1 MSYLQELG
9 IRPGQDV
16 QHRQKADPRDF
27 PAASHLD
34 KAASFLEVASPL
46 VLREVVPHLDDIP
59 ARWNPGG
66 FMVFPLGLHDELGS
80 LRLHVWAAGVPRQT
94 DQGPNIHEH
103 GWHLSSKII
112 AGPYTD
118 NLYKL
123 DQAALLDSETL
134 VNEDGLLGL
143 YMTRRNAEGQDSLI
157 TDGTLVRP
165 KLIAERS
172 VPEAEVHHIEAG
184 VYHLTTIPLEQLV
197 ATLVVDSPAF
207 VESTGV
213 LLASTKPQ
221 IARNRR
227 MVDRSSAMLA
237 REQIM
242 VHHGLR

>member
-1 MSYLQELG
+1 MEKIIYAFMGAIIGAGVIWFWARTRLQEFHSREMIELQMG
-9 IRPGQDV
+9 YAEKLTEVEG
-16 QHRQKADPRDF
+16 KAR
-27 PAASHLD
+27 S
-34 KAASFLEVASPL
+34 
-46 VLREVVPHLDDIP
+46 
-59 ARWNPGG
+59 
-66 FMVFPLGLHDELGS
+66 
-80 LRLHVWAAGVPRQT
+80 
-94 DQGPNIHEH
+94 
-103 GWHLSSKII
+103 
-112 AGPYTD
+112 
-118 NLYKL
+118 
-123 DQAALLDSETL
+123 SETL